1 MAAGAT
7 DRARPVVVPTA
18 AAVTVTDPMGKEA
31 VLAWF
36 RGEFAAANA
45 IIDALC
51 GHLAQVSDDGGS
63 EYESVFAAIHRRRLN
78 WIPVLQMQK
87 YHPIADVALEL
98 RKVTA
103 EKKKKKKNQDEE
115 EEEEKGGD
123 EAAVVVVEDDG
134 DGDGDVE
141 MEEKKNEIKKMKEE
155 EENEGKICSDEK
167 EIVEEMSIEINETD
181 GGRNEALLDP
191 IEEEDSIRSEI
202 TDSGSHQ
209 GVHPTSAEV
218 EICSN
223 HGECEARPGQMKLT
237 KGFSA
242 KEPVKGH
249 MVNVVKGLK
258 CYEDVFTE
266 SELAKLDGFVDDL
279 RSAAKNGELSG
290 ESFVLFN
297 QQVKGKRREM
307 IQLGVPIF
315 GQIRE
320 ESANNSQTSNIEPIP
335 PLLMTVIDHLI
346 QWQLIPEYKRPNG
359 CLVNFFE
366 EGEYSQPF
374 QKPPHLEQPISTL
387 FLSESTMAFGRS
399 IVSDNE
405 GNYKGPL
412 MLSLKEGSLLVM
424 RGNSADVARHVM
436 CASPNKR
443 VTITFFRVRPDCD
456 QYQPPT
462 SQMSNAMTLWQPG
475 VAGAC
480 ALPNGV
486 PYAYEAMEVVPKWGI
501 LRAPVVMLAPVRP
514 VVMSPGRSQRDGTG
528 VFLPWAVNSRKPAKH
543 LPPRARKGRFLALSS
558 PVETRLPDSSQQQP
572 GISV

>member
-7 DRARPVVVPTA
+7 DRARPVVMPA
-18 AAVTVTDPMGKEA
+18 AAAMTVTDTIAKDA
-31 VLAWF
+31 VLGWF

-51 GHLAQVSDDGGS
+51 GHLAQVSESGGS
-63 EYESVFAAIHRRRLN
+63 EYEAVFGAIHRRRLN

-87 YHPIADVALEL
+87 YHPIADVAVEL
-98 RKVTA
+98 RKVT
-103 EKKKKKKNQDEE
+103 EKKKKKKDQEE
-115 EEEEKGGD
+115 EEEEVKGGEV
-123 EAAVVVVEDDG
+123 EAVAVAVAE
-134 DGDGDVE
+134 GDGDVE
-141 MEEKKNEIKKMKEE
+141 MEVKKTSEE
-155 EENEGKICSDEK
+155 DEK
-167 EIVEEMSIEINETD
+167 EFVEEETNNGKLKIEEMSIEINETD
-181 GGRNEALLDP
+181 GGRNEVLPP
-191 IEEEDSIRSEI
+191 IEEEDSIGSEI
-202 TDSGSHQ
+202 TDSGSQ
-209 GVHPTSAEV
+209 GGVQANYAEV

-223 HGECEARPGQMKLT
+223 HEECEARPGQMKLT

-258 CYEDVFTE
+258 CYEDIFTQ
-266 SELAKLDGFVDDL
+266 SELARLNDFVDDL
-279 RSAAKNGELSG
+279 RSAANNGELSG
-290 ESFVLFN
+290 DTFVLFN
-297 QQVKGKRREM
+297 KQVKGNRREM

-315 GQIRE
+315 GQIRD
-320 ESANNSQTSNIEPIP
+320 ESANNNQTCNIEPIP

-359 CLVNFFE
+359 CLFNFFE

-443 VTITFFRVRPDCD
+443 VTITFFRVRPDYDLC
-456 QYQPPT
+456 QSPT
-462 SQMSNAMTLWQPG
+462 PQMSNAMTLWQPG

-480 ALPNGV
+480 ALPNGAT
-486 PYAYEAMEVVPKWGI
+486 YGYEAMEVMPKWGI
-501 LRAPVVMLAPVRP
+501 LRAPVVMLAPVCP
-514 VVMSPGRSQRDGTG
+514 MVMSPGRSQRDGTG
-528 VFLPWAVNSRKPAKH
+528 VFLPWAVNTRKPAKH
-543 LPPRARKGRFLALSS
+543 LPPRARKGRFLALPSA
-558 PVETRLPDSSQQQP
+558 VETRLPDSSHEP